1 MIRIK
6 KIYVN
11 LITCVWILGASCL
24 FINANA
30 QSNTKRIADLGFT
43 TPTKVVVFVEN
54 ENKKIKPATAKKH
67 NEMSKK
73 IRLHY
78 GPMRTDLFVA
88 NTKAKSLK
96 FTTRHDVYFIDINT
110 LPKRN
115 AMIVF
120 DGENKPVIYYNPK
133 KYHEVTDYIIDR
145 KF

>member
-1 MIRIK
+1 MNKTI
-6 KIYVN
+6 N
-11 LITCVWILGASCL
+11 LCFKLIAFVFFATCFCSKVS
-24 FINANA
+24 A
-30 QSNTKRIADLGFT
+30 QSNTERIADLGFT

-73 IRLHY
+73 IRSHY

-88 NTKAKSLK
+88 DTKAKSLK
-96 FTTRHDVYFIDINT
+96 FTTRHDVYFIDIHT